1 MEETRIVN
9 LRKTNPT
16 KRVEKTLDDILSRVD
31 PEKMNGNPYFAIAYE
46 SMRCEL
52 VRIEKQRRN
61 ARKKGVKKCCE
72 K

>member
-9 LRKTNPT
+9 LRKTKPT

-52 VRIEKQRRN
+52 MSIEK
-61 ARKKGVKKCCE
+61 ARKKPSKKAVMEC
-72 K
+72 